1 MFSYMFAVVV
11 NKRVGNSSNK
21 MVMMMMMK
29 WLVVS
34 SHDVVSD
41 GLLDSG
47 F

>member
-11 NKRVGNSSNK
+11 NKRVVNSSNK
-21 MVMMMMMK
+21 MVMMMTK
-29 WLVVS
+29 WLVGS